1 MYQND
6 ERCCST
12 TSFFL
17 KFLIICKLWKGKG
30 ISDLKHFFFFA
41 INFSNLTLQLLHTCY
56 FVLFFTAIIVLLL
69 LILFWR
75 IFFFRFGKMLSKSP
89 KLVVS
94 WKRPN
99 NSGIHTGYLSSC
111 EQSMVQIRVT
121 DSKSEDIDI
130 DFSKNE

>member
-30 ISDLKHFFFFA
+30 ISDLKHFFA
-41 INFSNLTLQLLHTCY
+41 INFSNLTLQQLLHM
-56 FVLFFTAIIVLLL
+56 LFFLSNFSSSCTNIRY
-69 LILFWR
+69 FHEFF
-75 IFFFRFGKMLSKSP
+75 FFFRFGKMLSKSP

-99 NSGIHTGYLSSC
+99 NSGIHTGYLSST

-121 DSKSEDIDI
+121 DSKSSNIDI

>member
-1 MYQND
+1 MLFCLIFSSNY
-6 ERCCST
+6 CT
-12 TSFFL
+12 TTAN
-17 KFLIICKLWKGKG
+17 II
-30 ISDLKHFFFFA
+30 
-41 INFSNLTLQLLHTCY
+41 LTN
-56 FVLFFTAIIVLLL
+56 
-69 LILFWR
+69 
-75 IFFFRFGKMLSKSP
+75 IFFFSFGKMLSKSP

-121 DSKSEDIDI
+121 DSKSADIDI

>member
-1 MYQND
+1 MGSCGWLGWLCLGGRKSLTCYLCLGELKHLSNWISV
-6 ERCCST
+6 E
-12 TSFFL
+12 L
-17 KFLIICKLWKGKG
+17 KFFINSDAICP
-30 ISDLKHFFFFA
+30 
-41 INFSNLTLQLLHTCY
+41 
-56 FVLFFTAIIVLLL
+56 VLNY
-69 LILFWR
+69 
-75 IFFFRFGKMLSKSP
+75 IFFFSFGKMLSKSP

-121 DSKSEDIDI
+121 DSKSADIDI